1 MIIKKRREVDE
12 INSSSM
18 ADIAFLLLVFFLV
31 TTTIDPGE
39 GLTMILPPYDSDP
52 SPRDKDEITKVLVK
66 ASGQILFAEKL
77 ININQIEQNA
87 RNKIQEFQSYPKN
100 AVGKD
105 GKPKQ
110 PIFVVI
116 TDEKAQYQLF
126 LKVLDQLKLA
136 ECKKISVVES

>member
-39 GLTMILPPYDSDP
+39 GLTMVLPPYEADQLNKDA
-52 SPRDKDEITKVLVK
+52 DEIVKILVRS
-66 ASGQILFAEKL
+66 SGQVLFDGE
-77 ININQIEQNA
+77 IISINQIEENA
-87 RNKIQEFQSYPKN
+87 KNKTQELQTLK
-100 AVGKD
+100 KD
-105 GKPKQ
+105 AKKQ
-110 PIFVVI
+110 PIFIVI
-116 TDEKAQYQLF
+116 TDKKAQYQLF

>member
-1 MIIKKRREVDE
+1 MIVKKRREVDE

-39 GLTMILPPYDSDP
+39 GLTMVLPPYEADQLNKDA
-52 SPRDKDEITKVLVK
+52 DEIVKILVQ
-66 ASGQILFAEKL
+66 ASGQVLFDGE
-77 ININQIEQNA
+77 IMVIQQIKENA
-87 RNKIQEFQSYPKN
+87 KNKVQEFQIIKR
-100 AVGKD
+100 D
-105 GKPKQ
+105 DTKQ

-116 TDEKAQYQLF
+116 THEKAQYQTF

>member
-52 SPRDKDEITKVLVK
+52 SPRDADEIAKILVK
-66 ASGQILFAEKL
+66 SSGEILFDGER

-87 RNKIQEFQSYPKN
+87 RTHVQEFQLVNPM
-100 AVGKD
+100 GED

-116 TDEKAQYQLF
+116 TDQKAQYQLF